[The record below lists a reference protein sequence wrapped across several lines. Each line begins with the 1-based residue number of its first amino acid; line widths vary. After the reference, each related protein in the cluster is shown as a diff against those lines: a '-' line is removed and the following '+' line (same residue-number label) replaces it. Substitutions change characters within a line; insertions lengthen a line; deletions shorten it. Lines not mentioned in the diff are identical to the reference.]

1 MGPKSFVPPSPATPP
16 AAPARRSPDA
26 LLGDALRAIVQATSA
41 ATGPDFFRSLVK
53 HLAAALNCRYAV
65 LGEAVGDPANRV
77 RTLACWTGQECAE
90 NFEYDLA
97 GTPCENVI
105 GRETCRITRDARRRF
120 PHDRILTDLKVEA
133 YLGVPLFDSGGNSIG
148 ILLVMHDQPHDFPH
162 GDAILRIFGTRA
174 AAEMERLWR
183 EQALRTAYETMETRV
198 RERTADL
205 QRANEVLKREVARRE
220 QAEKEARQN
229 ATELRMMLQAFP
241 DLHFRLAADGRILG
255 YSAAPQTKLYLPP
268 DQFLGRR
275 MRDFLPPDV
284 GRSIHDAIDEVVRT
298 KSHTRVEYPLTIAGE
313 NRWWEARF
321 APFLGDEVLMIVRDM
336 TERKK
341 ADEALRFQK
350 SLLEAQGEASIEG
363 ILVVSDAGRILSHN
377 KRFLEM
383 WRVPPDVIAS
393 RSDEPLLAYATRQTA
408 DPDGFLHRVR
418 ELYAHP
424 ALTSH
429 DEVRLKDGRTL
440 DRYSAP
446 IVGEGNR
453 HYGRVWFFRDVT
465 EQKRAEE
472 AIRVSESRFRTMI
485 EQSPIS
491 VQIITADGRT
501 REVNRAWEQLWGLTL
516 ENIADHNVFTDP
528 QLTENGLDEYVRRAF
543 AGETVTIPPC
553 RYVPHQGRFANDP
566 RWVRAVVYPV
576 QAHAGAAPE
585 VVIKQEDITD
595 LITTEEALRA
605 SEREARQSA
614 ESNRRLLMEV
624 DHRVKNNLAGLL
636 ALVQVTRSRAASV
649 QSFADAIESRLL
661 AMSHVHLLLA
671 EGGWRAM
678 RFRPFVQSLLTAIE
692 GLARHRIDVTL
703 DGPDVMIE
711 PHHALP
717 LTMILVEWFTNSA
730 KYGAHSTES
739 GHLTVRWNVTTAD
752 DASGAR
758 TVHLHWTESGGPP
771 ITHPLT
777 GSLGTQ
783 LIQSFA
789 SRELQGRV
797 HLTYPPSGADHL
809 LEFPL

>member
-1 MGPKSFVPPSPATPP
+1 MSSKSFVPTSPAAPP
-16 AAPARRSPDA
+16 LPARRSPDA
-26 LLGDALRAIVQATSA
+26 LLGDALRVIVQATSA

-53 HLAAALNCRYAV
+53 HLATALNCRYAI
-65 LGEAVGDPANRV
+65 LGEAVGEPATRV

-90 NFEYDLA
+90 NFEYDIA

-105 GRETCRITRDARRRF
+105 GREVCRITRDAYRRF
-120 PHDRILTDLKVEA
+120 PNDRILADLHVEA

-162 GDAILRIFGTRA
+162 GDAVLRIFGTRA

-183 EQALRTAYETMETRV
+183 EQALRVAYDTMETRV

-205 QRANEVLKREVARRE
+205 ERANEDLKREVARRE
-220 QAEKEARQN
+220 LAEKEARQN

-241 DLHFRLAADGRILG
+241 DIHFRLAADGRILG
-255 YSAAPQTKLYLPP
+255 YSAAEDTKLYVPP
-268 DQFLGRR
+268 QQFLGRR
-275 MRDFLPPDV
+275 MRDLLAPDV
-284 GRSIHDAIDEVVRT
+284 GRQIHGAIDEVVRT
-298 KSHTRVEYPLTIAGE
+298 KSHTRTEYPLTVAGE
-313 NRWWEARF
+313 DRWWEARF
-321 APFLGDEVLMIVRDM
+321 APFLGDEVLMIVRDI
-336 TERKK
+336 TERKR

-363 ILVVSDAGRILSHN
+363 ILVVGDEGRVLSYN
-377 KRFLEM
+377 TRFLEI
-383 WRVPPDVIAS
+383 WRVPQGVIES
-393 RSDEPLLAYATRQTA
+393 RSDERLLANAAAQLA
-408 DPDGFLHRVR
+408 DPDEFLRRVR

-424 ALTSH
+424 EQTSRE
-429 DEVRLKDGRTL
+429 EVHMKDGRTL

-446 IVGEGNR
+446 IGGQNGR

-491 VQIITADGRT
+491 IQIITSDGRT

-516 ENIADHNVFTDP
+516 QDIADHNVFADP
-528 QLTENGLDEYVRRAF
+528 QLTEADLQYIRRAF
-543 AGETVTIPPC
+543 AGETVTAPPC
-553 RYVPHQGRFANDP
+553 RYVPRRGRYANVP

-576 QAHAGAAPE
+576 QANPGAAHE
-585 VVIKQEDITD
+585 VVVKQEDITD
-595 LITTEEALRA
+595 LIMTEEALRA

-649 QSFADAIESRLL
+649 QTFADAIESRLL

-678 RFRPFVQSLLTAIE
+678 SLRPFVQSLLTAIQ
-692 GLARHRIDVTL
+692 GLARHRIRVTL
-703 DGPDVMIE
+703 DGPDDVMIE
-711 PHHALP
+711 PNHALP

-730 KYGAHSTES
+730 KYGAHSTET
-739 GHLTVRWNVTTAD
+739 GRLTVRWDVTTD
-752 DASGAR
+752 DAGAAR
-758 TVHLHWTESGGPP
+758 TLHLHWTESGGPP
-771 ITHPLT
+771 ITQPAT

-797 HLTYPPSGADHL
+797 HLNYPRTGADHV
-809 LEFPL
+809 LEFPV